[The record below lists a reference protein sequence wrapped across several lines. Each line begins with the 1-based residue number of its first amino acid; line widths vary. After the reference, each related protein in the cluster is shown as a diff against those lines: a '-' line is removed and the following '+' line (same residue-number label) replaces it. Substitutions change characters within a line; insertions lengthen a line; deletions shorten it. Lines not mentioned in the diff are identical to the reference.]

1 MAVTL
6 LEGRAPQGPVPT
18 PRTIE
23 TKPRISDQIFRSI
36 VALGGFSS
44 LIILGLIAS
53 YLFFRGYSIMR
64 TEGLSFITGY
74 EWVSSINSDGTAGT
88 EKSVYGVGA
97 MLIGTLVTAAIALT
111 IGVPISVF
119 AALYLTF
126 FAPVRIK
133 NFLVSVVDLMAAF
146 PSILF
151 GLWGL
156 YVLMEPG
163 MYVAELLNKY
173 LGWIPIFSVPV
184 PIFLRSPFIAGLVLA
199 VMIIPIVTAISR
211 EIFSQTPLDRIQA
224 AYALGASKW
233 AMIKNVAFPYS
244 YSGIVGGSMLGLGR
258 AMGETVAVFTVLN
271 ILYQA
276 NFKIL
281 LGAGGNL
288 ASHIILKF
296 GEASEEEIKALMAAG
311 FVLFL
316 MTLAVNMIANVIVN
330 KTGRRG
336 R

>member
-1 MAVTL
+1 MTIADIQRPL
-6 LEGRAPQGPVPT
+6 PSPSPRILES
-18 PRTIE
+18 
-23 TKPRISDQIFRSI
+23 KPRPSDRIFRGI

-44 LIILGLIAS
+44 LIILGLIAG
-53 YLFFRGYSIMR
+53 YLFLRGFSILQS
-64 TEGLSFITGY
+64 EGLSFITGY
-74 EWVSSINSDGTAGT
+74 EWVSSINSDGSEGAAQST
-88 EKSVYGVGA
+88 YGVGA
-97 MLIGTLVTAAIALT
+97 MLIGTLVTAVIALV
-111 IGVPISVF
+111 IGVPVSVF

-126 FAPVRIK
+126 FAPQRIK
-133 NFLVSVVDLMAAF
+133 RVLVTVVDLMAAF

-173 LGWIPIFSVPV
+173 LGWIPIFAVPV
-184 PIFLRSPFIAGLVLA
+184 PVFLRSPFIAGLVLA
-199 VMIIPIVTAISR
+199 VMIIPIVTAVSR
-211 EIFSQTPLDRIQA
+211 EIFAQTPLDRIQA

-244 YSGIVGGSMLGLGR
+244 YSGVVGGAMLGLGR

-316 MTLAVNMIANVIVN
+316 MTLAVNMLANVIVN

>member
-1 MAVTL
+1 MSIVNVERPNPA
-6 LEGRAPQGPVPT
+6 PT
-18 PRTIE
+18 PRILE
-23 TKPRISDQIFRSI
+23 SQPRFSDRIFRAVVS
-36 VALGGFSS
+36 VGGFSS
-44 LIILGLIAS
+44 LIILGLIAT
-53 YLFFRGYSIMR
+53 YLLFRGFSVLQSQ
-64 TEGLSFITGY
+64 GLRFLTGF
-74 EWVSSINSDGTAGT
+74 EWVSAINSDGSAGGQ
-88 EKSVYGVGA
+88 ESVYGVGA
-97 MLIGTLVTAAIALT
+97 MLIGTLVTAVIALV
-111 IGVPISVF
+111 IGVPVSVF
-119 AALYLTF
+119 AAIFLTF
-126 FAPVRIK
+126 FAPQRLKRI
-133 NFLVSVVDLMAAF
+133 LITVVDLMAAF

-163 MYVAELLNKY
+163 MYVAGLLNKY

-184 PIFLRSPFIAGLVLA
+184 PVFLRSPFIAGLVLA

-211 EIFSQTPLDRIQA
+211 EIFAQTPLDRIQA

-244 YSGIVGGSMLGLGR
+244 YSGVVGGAMLGLGR

-316 MTLAVNMIANVIVN
+316 LTLAVNMIANVIVN

>member
-1 MAVTL
+1 VTIA
-6 LEGRAPQGPVPT
+6 EVERPNPAPVP
-18 PRTIE
+18 RALE

-44 LIILGLIAS
+44 LIILGLIAA
-53 YLFFRGYSIMR
+53 YLFFRGYSILR

-74 EWVSSINSDGTAGT
+74 EWVSSINSDGTVGSEQST
-88 EKSVYGVGA
+88 YGVGA
-97 MLIGTLVTAAIALT
+97 MLLGTLVTAAIALT
-111 IGVPISVF
+111 IGVPVAVL

-126 FAPVRIK
+126 FAPVRIR

-173 LGWIPIFSVPV
+173 LGWIPIFAVPV
-184 PIFLRSPFIAGLVLA
+184 PVFLRSPFIAGLVLA

-211 EIFSQTPLDRIQA
+211 EIFAQTPLDRIQA

-233 AMIKNVAFPYS
+233 AMIKSVAFPYS
-244 YSGIVGGSMLGLGR
+244 YSGIVGGAMLGLGR

-316 MTLAVNMIANVIVN
+316 LTLGVNMLANLIVSQ
-330 KTGRRG
+330 TSRRG

>member
-1 MAVTL
+1 MSIADVERPNTL
-6 LEGRAPQGPVPT
+6 PT
-18 PRTIE
+18 PRVLE
-23 TKPRISDQIFRSI
+23 SKPRPSDRIFRAI
-36 VALGGFSS
+36 VGLGGFSS

-53 YLFFRGYSIMR
+53 YLLFRGFSVLQS
-64 TEGLSFITGY
+64 EGLRFITGF
-74 EWVSSINSDGTAGT
+74 EWVSSVNSDGSAGAS
-88 EKSVYGVGA
+88 ESVYGVGA
-97 MLIGTLVTAAIALT
+97 MLIGTLVTAAIALV
-111 IGVPISVF
+111 IGVPISIF

-126 FAPVRIK
+126 YAPQRIK
-133 NFLVSVVDLMAAF
+133 RLLVTVVDLMAAF

-173 LGWIPIFSVPV
+173 LGWIPIFAVPV
-184 PIFLRSPFIAGLVLA
+184 PVFLRSPFIAGLVLA
-199 VMIIPIVTAISR
+199 VMIIPIVTAVSR

-233 AMIKNVAFPYS
+233 AMIKSVAFPYS
-244 YSGIVGGSMLGLGR
+244 YSGVVGGAMLGLGR

-316 MTLAVNMIANVIVN
+316 MTLAVNMIANVIVS

>member
-1 MAVTL
+1 MDVTL
-6 LEGRAPQGPVPT
+6 LEARAPQGPIPT
-18 PRTIE
+18 PRAIE

-74 EWVSSINSDGTAGT
+74 QWVSSINSDGTAGT

-126 FAPVRIK
+126 FAPARIK

-184 PIFLRSPFIAGLVLA
+184 PMFLRSPFIAGLVLA

-316 MTLAVNMIANVIVN
+316 MTLAVNMIANAIVN

>member
-1 MAVTL
+1 MTV
-6 LEGRAPQGPVPT
+6 LEARAPQGPIPT

-36 VALGGFSS
+36 VGLGGFSS
-44 LIILGLIAS
+44 LIILGLIAG
-53 YLFFRGYSIMR
+53 YLFFRGYSILR

-88 EKSVYGVGA
+88 EQSVYGVGA

-126 FAPVRIK
+126 FAPARIK

-173 LGWIPIFSVPV
+173 LGWIPIFAVPA

>member
-1 MAVTL
+1 MSIADVERPKPAPAPRV
-6 LEGRAPQGPVPT
+6 LES
-18 PRTIE
+18 
-23 TKPRISDQIFRSI
+23 KPRFSDRVFRA
-36 VALGGFSS
+36 VVGLGGFSS
-44 LIILGLIAS
+44 LIILGLIAG
-53 YLFFRGYSIMR
+53 YLLLRGFSVLQS
-64 TEGLSFITGY
+64 EGLRFITGF
-74 EWVSSINSDGTAGT
+74 EWVSSVNNDGTQQ
-88 EKSVYGVGA
+88 SVYGVGA
-97 MLIGTLVTAAIALT
+97 MLIGTLVTAAIALV
-111 IGVPISVF
+111 IGVPISVLS
-119 AALYLTF
+119 ALYLTF
-126 FAPVRIK
+126 FAPQRLKKI
-133 NFLVSVVDLMAAF
+133 LITIVDLMAAF

-163 MYVAELLNKY
+163 MYVAGLLNKY

-184 PIFLRSPFIAGLVLA
+184 PVFLRSPFIAGLVLA

-244 YSGIVGGSMLGLGR
+244 YSGVVGGAMLGLGR

-316 MTLAVNMIANVIVN
+316 LTLGVNMIANFIVN

>member
-1 MAVTL
+1 MTIADV
-6 LEGRAPQGPVPT
+6 ERPNPT
-18 PRTIE
+18 PAPRILE
-23 TKPRISDQIFRSI
+23 SKPRFSDRVFRAI
-36 VALGGFSS
+36 VGLGGYSS
-44 LIILGLIAS
+44 LIILGLIAG
-53 YLFFRGYSIMR
+53 YLFFLGFSSLRR
-64 TEGLSFITGY
+64 EGLSFITSY
-74 EWVSSINSDGTAGT
+74 EWVSSINTDGTLGSDPST
-88 EKSVYGVGA
+88 YGVGA
-97 MLIGTLVTAAIALT
+97 MLIGTLVTAAIALV
-111 IGVPISVF
+111 IGVPVSVF

-126 FAPVRIK
+126 FAPQRVKRALIT
-133 NFLVSVVDLMAAF
+133 VVDLMAAF

-156 YVLMEPG
+156 YILMEPG

-173 LGWIPIFSVPV
+173 LGWIPLFAVPV
-184 PIFLRSPFIAGLVLA
+184 PVFLRSPFIAGLVLA

-224 AYALGASKW
+224 AYALGATKW

-244 YSGIVGGSMLGLGR
+244 YSGVVGGAMLGLGR

-276 NFKIL
+276 NFQIL

-296 GEASEEEIKALMAAG
+296 GEASEDEIKALMASG

-316 MTLAVNMIANVIVN
+316 MTLAVNMIANFIVS

>member
-1 MAVTL
+1 MTIAEV
-6 LEGRAPQGPVPT
+6 ERPNPAPVP
-18 PRTIE
+18 RALE

-44 LIILGLIAS
+44 LIILGLIAA
-53 YLFFRGYSIMR
+53 YLFFRGYSILR

-74 EWVSSINSDGTAGT
+74 EWVSSINSDGTAGSEQST
-88 EKSVYGVGA
+88 YGVGA
-97 MLIGTLVTAAIALT
+97 MLLGTLVTAAIALT
-111 IGVPISVF
+111 IGVPVAVL

-126 FAPVRIK
+126 FAPVRIR

-173 LGWIPIFSVPV
+173 LGWIPIFAVPV
-184 PIFLRSPFIAGLVLA
+184 PVFLRSPFIAGLVLA

-211 EIFSQTPLDRIQA
+211 EIFAQTPLDRIQA
-224 AYALGASKW
+224 AYALGASKL

-244 YSGIVGGSMLGLGR
+244 YSGVVGGAMLGLGR

-316 MTLAVNMIANVIVN
+316 MTLGVNMLANFIVSR
-330 KTGRRG
+330 TSRRG

>member
-1 MAVTL
+1 MSIVDVERPNPA
-6 LEGRAPQGPVPT
+6 PT
-18 PRTIE
+18 PRILE
-23 TKPRISDQIFRSI
+23 SQPRFSDRIFRAVVS
-36 VALGGFSS
+36 VGGFSS
-44 LIILGLIAS
+44 LIILGLIAT
-53 YLFFRGYSIMR
+53 YLFFRGFSVLQSQ
-64 TEGLSFITGY
+64 GLRFLTGF
-74 EWVSSINSDGTAGT
+74 EWVSAINSDGSAGGQ
-88 EKSVYGVGA
+88 ESVYGVGA
-97 MLIGTLVTAAIALT
+97 MLIGTLVTAAIALV
-111 IGVPISVF
+111 IGVPVSVF
-119 AALYLTF
+119 AALFLTF
-126 FAPVRIK
+126 FAPQRLKRI
-133 NFLVSVVDLMAAF
+133 LITVVDLMAAF

-173 LGWIPIFSVPV
+173 LGWIPIFAVPV
-184 PIFLRSPFIAGLVLA
+184 PVFLRSPFIAGLVLA

-211 EIFSQTPLDRIQA
+211 EIFAQTPLDRIQA

-244 YSGIVGGSMLGLGR
+244 YSGVVGGAMLGLGR

-316 MTLAVNMIANVIVN
+316 LTLAVNMIANVIVN

>member
-1 MAVTL
+1 MSIVDVERPNPA
-6 LEGRAPQGPVPT
+6 PT
-18 PRTIE
+18 PRILE
-23 TKPRISDQIFRSI
+23 SQPRFSDRIFRAI
-36 VALGGFSS
+36 VSLGGFSS
-44 LIILGLIAS
+44 LIILGLIAT
-53 YLFFRGYSIMR
+53 YLLFRGFSVLQSQR
-64 TEGLSFITGY
+64 LRFITGF
-74 EWVSSINSDGTAGT
+74 EWISSVNSDGSGSAQ
-88 EKSVYGVGA
+88 ESVYGVGA
-97 MLIGTLVTAAIALT
+97 MLIGTLVTAVIALV
-111 IGVPISVF
+111 IGVPVSVF
-119 AALYLTF
+119 AALFLTF
-126 FAPVRIK
+126 FAPQRLKRI
-133 NFLVSVVDLMAAF
+133 LVTIVDLMAAF

-163 MYVAELLNKY
+163 MYVAGLLNKY

-184 PIFLRSPFIAGLVLA
+184 PVFLRSPFIAGLVLA

-211 EIFSQTPLDRIQA
+211 EIFAQTPLDRIQA

-244 YSGIVGGSMLGLGR
+244 YSGVVGGAMLGLGR

-316 MTLAVNMIANVIVN
+316 LTLAVNMIANVIVN